1 MRVLRITVTII
12 FAVVAIVFS
21 GFYISEKINADAT
34 FPIINI
40 ESGVLEVSFD
50 ANEAELLKGVTA
62 TDGKDGDLTDKI
74 IIQSVSN
81 FLDDGVC
88 KVTYAVCDSNNNV
101 ATATRKI
108 RYINY
113 TSPKF
118 SMVKPTC
125 FSIYGGV
132 NITDVFRAYDCIDGD
147 ISRDI
152 IITSKDF
159 TGSVAGVFELE
170 VSVTNSKGDT
180 SMVNIPLIVED
191 RSVTAPEIKLN
202 EYLIYTNVG
211 DEVDFTKS
219 LVEAIDNFGTDIT
232 SAVRI
237 EENVDFS
244 KAGTYSVHYYVTDSR
259 GNQGHTVLNVIVG

>member
-1 MRVLRITVTII
+1 MRILRVTVTII
-12 FAVVAIVFS
+12 FIVVAIVFT
-21 GFYISEKINADAT
+21 GFYIGEKINTDT
-34 FPIINI
+34 TIPTINI
-40 ESGVLEVSFD
+40 ESGVLEVGFD
-50 ANEAELLKGVTA
+50 ADEKELLKGVTA
-62 TDGKDGDLTDKI
+62 TDVKDGDLTKDI

-108 RYINY
+108 HYINY

-118 SMVKPTC
+118 SMVNSTC
-125 FSIYGGV
+125 FSIYEGV

-147 ISRDI
+147 ISRNI

-159 TGSVAGVFELE
+159 AGSVSGVFELE

-191 RSVTAPEIKLN
+191 RSITAPQIKLN
-202 EYLIYTNVG
+202 EYLIYTNIG
-211 DEVDFTKS
+211 TEVDFYDS
-219 LVEAIDNFGTDIT
+219 LVEAVDNSGVDIT
-232 SAVRI
+232 SSVRI

>member
-1 MRVLRITVTII
+1 MRILRITVTII
-12 FAVVAIVFS
+12 FLVVAIVFA
-21 GFYISEKINADAT
+21 GFYISEKINTDT
-34 FPIINI
+34 TIPRINI
-40 ESGVLEVSFD
+40 ESGILEVSFD
-50 ANEAELLKGVTA
+50 VDEKDLLKGVTA

-88 KVTYAVCDSNNNV
+88 KVTYAVCDSHNNV

-118 SMVKPTC
+118 SMVKSTC
-125 FSIYGGV
+125 FSIYESV
-132 NITDVFRAYDCIDGD
+132 NISDVFRAYDCIDGN
-147 ISRDI
+147 ISRNVI
-152 IITSKDF
+152 VTSKDY

-191 RSVTAPEIKLN
+191 RSITAPEIKLN
-202 EYLIYTNVG
+202 EYLIYTNIG
-211 DEVDFTKS
+211 NEVDFAEG
-219 LVEAIDNFGTDIT
+219 LVEAIDKFGTDIT
-232 SAVRI
+232 SEVRI

-244 KAGTYSVHYYVTDSR
+244 RAGTYSVHYYVTDSS